1 MKVLVTGAS
10 GFVGRQV
17 AEYLAAHGHAVML
30 PLRRLAA
37 MDEGTS
43 GPTTRVLTPPLE
55 QMRPEDWSPILSGV
69 DAVVHAAAIAHIGP
83 SIAEERYRVVNAHA
97 AGVLAEA
104 ASAAGVQRLVFLSSI
119 RAQVGPS
126 SHEVQT
132 EATPPAPTEAY
143 GRSKLEGERLVR
155 ASFPAAVI
163 LRPSLV
169 VGPRAAGNLPTL
181 ERLARLPLPLPFGA
195 FRASQAM
202 VALDNLVEAIRLGV
216 ESDALS
222 GEVFVVADEPH
233 PSIAD
238 VISWL
243 RAGPGRRPWLVRV
256 PPALLRAPLALIG
269 KASVF
274 DRLSTGLRIDASKLR
289 AAGWS
294 PRRSLEDVFRRM
306 GTGH

>member
-10 GFVGRQV
+10 GFVGRQ
-17 AEYLAAHGHAVML
+17 AAQSLAAHGHAVVL
-30 PLRRLAA
+30 PLRRLATT
-37 MDEGTS
+37 DEGTS
-43 GPTTRVLTPPLE
+43 GSTTRLLTPPLE
-55 QMRPEDWSPILSGV
+55 QIGPEDWSPLLAGV

-83 SIAEERYRVVNAHA
+83 SIPEERYRAVNARA

-104 ASAAGVQRLVFLSSI
+104 AAAAGVRRFVFLSSI

-126 SHEVQT
+126 SLEIQT

-155 ASFPAAVI
+155 AGFPAAAV

-169 VGPRAAGNLPTL
+169 VGPGAAGNLPAL
-181 ERLARLPLPLPFGA
+181 ERLARLPVPLPFGA
-195 FRASQAM
+195 FRAPQAM
-202 VALDNLVEAIRLGV
+202 TALDSLVDAIRLGV

-222 GEVFVVADEPH
+222 GDLFVVADEPH
-233 PSIAD
+233 PSLAD
-238 VISWL
+238 VIGWL
-243 RAGPGRRPWLVRV
+243 RAGRGGRPGLVAV
-256 PPALLRAPLALIG
+256 PPALLRMPLALIG
-269 KASVF
+269 KAQVF

-294 PRRSLEDVFRRM
+294 PRRSLEEVFTRM
-306 GTGH
+306 GAGR